1 MIILVKSI
9 KYHASLLQGGI
20 IFNNLF
26 TDDTKHILFP
36 SFIPMNLLNTAQ
48 LKQYLLV
55 GLIIG
60 LVWLLGS
67 QLFDYF
73 PGVLGAITFYIL
85 LRQWYFK
92 LTVVKGWK
100 KWLAAL
106 LFLVGALLVFVLPF
120 AAIILMLAPKASYVI
135 HNTDQLTA
143 SLTTLSAKM
152 QQYIPGFKLGNDQLK
167 SVAQKASASLPRL
180 LGSTLN
186 TFTNLVLC
194 FFLLYFMLVD
204 GRRMERRVQEFLPLK
219 DENINGIWLATRNMV
234 FSNAI
239 GIPLLAMAQAFVAAI
254 GYKIF
259 GIPDFMLWAV
269 LTGIFSMIP
278 VIGTAVI
285 CGPLVIYLIGTGQVG
300 PGIGLAIYSLAV
312 IGTMDNI
319 LRFTILKRLG
329 DVHPIITV
337 FGILVGVPIFGFMGF
352 IFGPLLVSYL
362 LLLIKIYAVEFSPQ
376 RQQTHPEP

>member
-1 MIILVKSI
+1 
-9 KYHASLLQGGI
+9 
-20 IFNNLF
+20 
-26 TDDTKHILFP
+26 
-36 SFIPMNLLNTAQ
+36 MNLLDSNR

-60 LVWLLGS
+60 LVVLLGS
-67 QLFDYF
+67 QLYDYF
-73 PGVLGAITFYIL
+73 PGVLAAITFYIL
-85 LRQWYFK
+85 LRQWFFR

-100 KWLAAL
+100 KWVVAL
-106 LFLVGALLVFVLPF
+106 MFLLGTLLVFVLPF
-120 AAIILMLAPKASYVI
+120 AGIVMMLAPKAGYLL
-135 HNTDQLTA
+135 HNTNQLTA
-143 SLTTLSAKM
+143 TLTGLVAKL
-152 QQYIPGFKLGNDQLK
+152 QQYVPGISVGSDQLK
-167 SVAQKASASLPRL
+167 SLAQRGGALLPRL
-180 LGSTLN
+180 LGGTLN

-204 GRRMERRVQEFLPLK
+204 GRRMERRVQDFLPLK

-234 FSNAI
+234 VSNAI
-239 GIPLLAMAQAFVAAI
+239 GIPMLALAQAVVAAI

-259 GIPDFMLWAV
+259 GIPDFLLWAM

-278 VIGTAVI
+278 VIGTAVV
-285 CGPLVIYLIGTGQVG
+285 CGPLVIYLFTTSGAG
-300 PGIGLAIYSLAV
+300 PGIGLALYSLGV
-312 IGTMDNI
+312 IGTMDNV

-362 LLLIKIYAVEFSPQ
+362 LLLLKIYDVEFSPQ
-376 RQQTHPEP
+376 RQQTHTEP